1 MVERTFTVTGQLGLH
16 ARAAAKLVRVASCF
30 ESSLRLERTEGGR
43 SVDAKSILS
52 VLMLA
57 ASCGTEL
64 RAVAEGPDEEKAI
77 DELGRLFS
85 EGFREPSLGARQ
97 ARTERPEIRWKGLGV
112 SEGIAIGRVVRMH
125 NGTKYVYRSRLE
137 TADIDRELRRFRAA
151 LRLARDQLT
160 AVRER
165 AAKDLG
171 EDHAYVFD
179 AHLLL
184 LEDEKLLGDVEK
196 QISQERANAEWAV
209 RVVGD
214 HLITLYSEIE
224 DNYLRERE
232 SDIEDVV
239 QRLLVA
245 LSGERRPRRKLAR
258 DAVIVSQDLLPSAVA
273 EMDSDH
279 ARAIVTDTGGWTSHT
294 AIIARGLGIPA
305 VVGLRDFFRRARTGD
320 QIVVDSLGGE
330 VILHPSPKTL
340 ERYLAEVGK
349 QATSRSVETVFEED
363 GPLRTADGL
372 EIRMRANVEVPA
384 EFAGVRK
391 YGARGIGL
399 YRSEFLLSRG
409 GMMVSE
415 DDQYAAYAEI
425 AKLAGDDGAIVR
437 LFDLGGEYAGDLMAE
452 PERNPALGLRAIR
465 FGLFHK
471 EIMRT
476 QLRAILR
483 AASQGRLDIVL
494 PMVADVGDVRSAR
507 VMIEE
512 EEGKLASEGL
522 QHGHVRIGAMIEV
535 PSAVLTADKIAS
547 NVDFF
552 ELGTNDLVQYTLA
565 VDRTSDHVA
574 GWFRTLHPSVLSSI
588 YQSLNAARHAD
599 IPAIV
604 CGEMASTPT
613 YAALLVG
620 LGAVD
625 LSMTPASI
633 PKVRRSLAGIDS
645 RDARTIA
652 TECLDCATADEVE
665 QLVRERFQARWAHIF
680 PPESLPQPR
689 EDG

>member
-1 MVERTFTVTGQLGLH
+1 MVERTFTVSGQLGLH
-16 ARAAAKLVRVASCF
+16 ARAAAKVVKVASCF
-30 ESSLRLERTEGGR
+30 ESSLRLERKEGGR
-43 SVDAKSILS
+43 SADAKSILS
-52 VLMLA
+52 LLMLA

-64 RAVAEGPDEEKAI
+64 RASAEGPDEEKAI

-85 EGFREPSLGARQ
+85 EGFGEASLVAQPARL
-97 ARTERPEIRWKGLGV
+97 ERPEIRWKGLGV
-112 SEGIAIGRVVRMH
+112 SEGIAIGRVLRMH
-125 NGTKYVYRSRLE
+125 NGTKYVYRSRLDA
-137 TADIDRELRRFRAA
+137 ADIDRELRRFRAA
-151 LRLARDQLT
+151 LRLARRQLT
-160 AVRER
+160 TVRER
-165 AAKDLG
+165 AAKGLG
-171 EDHAYVFD
+171 QDHAYIFD

-184 LEDEKLLGDVEK
+184 LEDDKLLGDVEK
-196 QISQERANAEWAV
+196 HISQEHANAEWAV

-214 HLITLYSEIE
+214 HLITMYSEIE

-232 SDIEDVV
+232 ADIEDVV
-239 QRLLVA
+239 QRLLLA
-245 LSGERRPRRKLAR
+245 LSGERTPRRKLSK

-273 EMDSDH
+273 DLDFDH
-279 ARAIVTDTGGWTSHT
+279 ARAIATDTGGWTSHT

-320 QIVVDSLGGE
+320 QIIVNSLGGE
-330 VILHPSPKTL
+330 VILHPSPTTV
-340 ERYLAEVGK
+340 EQYLSEVGK
-349 QATSRSVETVFEED
+349 RATTRSVEAPRVQD
-363 GPLRTADGL
+363 GPLRTVDGL

-409 GMMVSE
+409 GVMVSE

-437 LFDLGGEYAGDLMAE
+437 LFDAGGDNAGDLVAE
-452 PERNPALGLRAIR
+452 PERNPALGLRGIR

-476 QLRAILR
+476 QVRAILR
-483 AASQGRLDIVL
+483 AAAEGLLDIVL
-494 PMVADVGDVRSAR
+494 PMVADAGDVRNAR
-507 VMIEE
+507 AMIDEE
-512 EEGKLASEGL
+512 KARLEKQGL
-522 QHGHVRIGAMIEV
+522 RHGQVSIGAMIEV
-535 PSAVLTADKIAS
+535 PSAVLTAERIAAT
-547 NVDFF
+547 VDFF

-565 VDRTSDHVA
+565 VDRSSDHVA

-588 YQSLNAARHAD
+588 YRCLNAAKQAG

-604 CGEMASTPT
+604 CGEMASTST

-620 LGAVD
+620 FGAVD

-633 PKVRRSLAGIDS
+633 PRVSRALAMIDS
-645 RDARTIA
+645 RDAKAIA
-652 TECLDCATADEVE
+652 LECLACATAEEVE
-665 QLVRERFQARWAHIF
+665 HLVRERFRACWSEIF
-680 PPESLPQPR
+680 PLESLPQPR
-689 EDG
+689 EMK

>member
-16 ARAAAKLVRVASCF
+16 ARAAAKVVRVASCF
-30 ESSLRLERTEGGR
+30 ESSLRLERKEGGR
-43 SVDAKSILS
+43 SADAKSILS

-64 RAVAEGPDEEKAI
+64 RAIAEGSDEEKAI

-85 EGFREPSLGARQ
+85 DGFGEASLTAPP
-97 ARTERPEIRWKGLGV
+97 ARTERSEIRWKGLGV
-112 SEGIAIGRVVRMH
+112 SDGIAIGRVQRMH
-125 NGTKYVYRSRLE
+125 TGAKYVYRSRLAVTE
-137 TADIDRELRRFRAA
+137 LDRELRRFRAA
-151 LRLARDQLT
+151 LRLARRQLT
-160 AVRER
+160 AIRER

-184 LEDEKLLGDVEK
+184 LEDEKLLGEVER
-196 QISQERANAEWAV
+196 QISQEHANAEWAV

-214 HLITLYSEIE
+214 HLVTMYSEIE
-224 DNYLRERE
+224 DTYLRERE

-245 LSGERRPRRKLAR
+245 LSGERSPRRKLSK
-258 DAVIVSQDLLPSAVA
+258 DAVMVSQDLLPSAVA
-273 EMDSDH
+273 EMDFEH
-279 ARAIVTDTGGWTSHT
+279 ARAIATDTGGWTSHT
-294 AIIARGLGIPA
+294 AILARGLGLPA
-305 VVGLRDFFRRARTGD
+305 VVGLRDFFRCARTGD
-320 QIVVDSLGGE
+320 QIIVDSLGGE
-330 VILHPSPKTL
+330 VILHPSPITV
-340 ERYLAEVGK
+340 ERYLREVGK
-349 QATSRSVETVFEED
+349 RTTSRSVETPPAED
-363 GPLRTADGL
+363 GPLRTSDGL

-384 EFAGVRK
+384 EFAGVRR

-409 GMMVSE
+409 GVMVSE
-415 DDQYAAYAEI
+415 DDQYTAYAEI
-425 AKLAGDDGAIVR
+425 AKLAGEDGAIVR
-437 LFDLGGEYAGDLMAE
+437 LFDLGGEQAGDPMAE

-465 FGLFHK
+465 FGLFNK

-483 AASQGRLDIVL
+483 AAVEGRLDIVL
-494 PMVADVGDVRSAR
+494 PMVADVGDVRSTKA
-507 VMIEE
+507 MIEE
-512 EEGKLASEGL
+512 ERTKLERQGVR
-522 QHGHVRIGAMIEV
+522 HGQVAIGAMIEV
-535 PSAVLTADKIAS
+535 PSAVLTADRIAA

-565 VDRTSDHVA
+565 VDRSSDNVA

-588 YQSLNAARHAD
+588 YQSLNAARQAG

-604 CGEMASTPT
+604 CGEMASTPA
-613 YAALLVG
+613 YAVLLIG

-625 LSMTPASI
+625 LSMTPSSI
-633 PKVRRSLAGIDS
+633 PRVRQALAGIDS
-645 RDARTIA
+645 RDAKAIA
-652 TECLDCATADEVE
+652 AECLECATADEVE
-665 QLVRERFQARWAHIF
+665 YIVRERFRTRWANIF
-680 PPESLPQPR
+680 PLESLPQPR
-689 EDG
+689 EEK

>member
-16 ARAAAKLVRVASCF
+16 ARAAAKVVRVATCF
-30 ESSLRLERTEGGR
+30 ESSLRLERKEGGR

-64 RAVAEGPDEEKAI
+64 RAIAEGPDEEKAI

-85 EGFREPSLGARQ
+85 DGFGESSVVARP
-97 ARTERPEIRWKGLGV
+97 APIERPEVRWKGLGV
-112 SEGIAIGRVVRMH
+112 SEGIAIGRVLRMH

-137 TADIDRELRRFRAA
+137 AAEIDRELRRFRAA
-151 LRLARDQLT
+151 LRLARRQLT

-171 EDHAYVFD
+171 QDHAYVFD

-196 QISQERANAEWAV
+196 HISQEHANAEWAV

-214 HLITLYSEIE
+214 HLITIYSEIE

-245 LSGERRPRRKLAR
+245 LSGERRPRRKLSR

-273 EMDSDH
+273 EMDFDH
-279 ARAIVTDTGGWTSHT
+279 ARAIATDTGGWTSHT

-320 QIVVDSLGGE
+320 QIIVDSLGGD

-340 ERYLAEVGK
+340 ERYLSEVGK
-349 QATSRSVETVFEED
+349 RATSRSVETPLEED
-363 GPLRTADGL
+363 GPLRTVDGL

-384 EFAGVRK
+384 EFGGVSK

-409 GMMVSE
+409 GVMVSE

-437 LFDLGGEYAGDLMAE
+437 LFDVGGENAGDLMAE
-452 PERNPALGLRAIR
+452 PERNPALGLRGIR
-465 FGLFHK
+465 FGLLHK
-471 EIMRT
+471 EIMRA
-476 QLRAILR
+476 QVRAILR
-483 AASQGRLDIVL
+483 AASEGRLDIVL

-507 VMIEE
+507 AMIEE
-512 EEGKLASEGL
+512 EESRLEKQGVR
-522 QHGHVRIGAMIEV
+522 HGHVGIGAMIEV
-535 PSAVLTADKIAS
+535 PSAVLTADRIAS

-565 VDRTSDHVA
+565 VDRSSDHVA
-574 GWFRTLHPSVLSSI
+574 AWFRTLHPSVLSSI
-588 YQSLNAARHAD
+588 YQTLNAARQAG

-604 CGEMASTPT
+604 CGEMASTPA
-613 YAALLVG
+613 YAVLLVG

-645 RDARTIA
+645 RDAKAIA
-652 TECLDCATADEVE
+652 TECLECATPDEVE
-665 QLVRERFQARWAHIF
+665 HLVRERFQSRWAHIF
-680 PPESLPQPR
+680 PLESLPQPR
-689 EDG
+689 DGM